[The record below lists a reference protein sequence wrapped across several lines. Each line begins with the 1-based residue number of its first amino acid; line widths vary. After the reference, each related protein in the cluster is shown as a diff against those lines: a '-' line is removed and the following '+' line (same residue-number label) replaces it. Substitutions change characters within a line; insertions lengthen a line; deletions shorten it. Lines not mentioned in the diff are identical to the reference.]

1 MINHDVDITE
11 VGKYVFI
18 YVKNFLILGN
28 NGEITINW
36 KKSNNL
42 KIFVGKFWLLLVNVN
57 NDRWNTSF
65 GTNHAL

>member
-11 VGKYVFI
+11 VGKCVFI

-28 NGEITINW
+28 NDEITINW
-36 KKSNNL
+36 KKSNHL